1 LFFGFNFDF
10 QNFLAFIVAAINAG
24 AVAYNRRLAM
34 GTKLGLGLGYAKMR
48 RPS

>member
-34 GTKLGLGLGYAKMR
+34 GAKFSFGLGYAKMR
-48 RPS
+48 GSS